1 MRLEYL
7 VDTDWVIHYLN
18 GQSHIVARLD
28 GLKAAG
34 LALSVISLAEL
45 YEGVYASTD
54 PEGNE
59 RALRDFLAGVAVLG
73 VDTGICQ
80 RFGRERAKLRRAGRL
95 IGDFDLLL
103 ACTCLRHDLT
113 LLTGNLRHFEA
124 VEGLG
129 IGG

>member
-28 GLKAAG
+28 ALKETG

-54 PEGNE
+54 PQANE
-59 RALRDFLAGVAVLG
+59 QGLRDFLSKASPSNSR
-73 VDTGICQ
+73 TFFS
-80 RFGRERAKLRRAGRL
+80 FG
-95 IGDFDLLL
+95 
-103 ACTCLRHDLT
+103 
-113 LLTGNLRHFEA
+113 
-124 VEGLG
+124 
-129 IGG
+129 

>member
-18 GQSHIVARLD
+18 GQPQIVARLD
-28 GLKAAG
+28 VLKESG
-34 LALSVISLAEL
+34 LAVSVISLAEL

-54 PEGNE
+54 PGGNE
-59 RALRDFLAGVAVLG
+59 RALLDFLSGVTVLG
-73 VDTGICQ
+73 IDTAICQ
-80 RFGRERAKLRRAGRL
+80 HFGRERARLRRMGRL

-113 LLTGNLRHFEA
+113 LLTGNLRHFET
-124 VEGLG
+124 VEGLR
-129 IGG
+129 IGS